1 MAFIFLRYLPPKIEF
16 AAEGWNQYLVYLIIF
31 YNFSTSEMGDLETIG
46 MNNVMLCMKNFRIK
60 IVCQRTGREKKPLSK
75 LIEK

>member
-1 MAFIFLRYLPPKIEF
+1 
-16 AAEGWNQYLVYLIIF
+16 
-31 YNFSTSEMGDLETIG
+31 MGDLETIG